1 MSNRD
6 GMSNSGHSVSLG
18 LQFRLD
24 IPSRLGVPSRW
35 TFRLAGQLTVWKFR
49 LVGHSVSMDIQTLNR
64 HTLPQKTFCS
74 RGVRIRIARYRVH
87 AATTAKQQM
96 HAVRVRPQRSPCL
109 RLLCSLVIQR
119 IYTRPQSV
127 TMPTISL
134 KVDRSFSPQLEL
146 LMRVLS

>member
-49 LVGHSVSMDIQTLNR
+49 LVGHSVSMDIQALNR

-87 AATTAKQQM
+87 EATTAKQQM

-119 IYTRPQSV
+119 IYIYAPPERDYADYFVKS
-127 TMPTISL
+127 TIALFLHNWNCLCAS
-134 KVDRSFSPQLEL
+134 
-146 LMRVLS
+146 